1 MGPTAKL
8 LVSTVSSLA
17 VGSVIGNV
25 ARVAL
30 PRGAGLASR
39 VWTGIGS
46 TAIAAAVASK
56 CGDAFADVLDNIY
69 SIAKE
74 QGGNIAA
81 ALAESRKASEP
92 ESADE

>member
-1 MGPTAKL
+1 MGPIAKL

-46 TAIAAAVASK
+46 MAIAAAVASK
-56 CGDAFADVLDNIY
+56 CGDAFADELDNIY
-69 SIAKE
+69 SVAKE

-81 ALAESRKASEP
+81 ALAESRKASE
-92 ESADE
+92 SADE

>member
-1 MGPTAKL
+1 MEPIAKL

-46 TAIAAAVASK
+46 MAIAAAVASK
-56 CGDAFADVLDNIY
+56 CGDAFADELDNIY
-69 SIAKE
+69 SVAKE

-81 ALAESRKASEP
+81 ALAESRKASE
-92 ESADE
+92 SADE

>member
-1 MGPTAKL
+1 MGPIAKL

-46 TAIAAAVASK
+46 MAIAAAVASK
-56 CGDAFADVLDNIY
+56 CGDAFADELDNIY
-69 SIAKE
+69 SVAKE
-74 QGGNIAA
+74 QRGNIAA
-81 ALAESRKASEP
+81 ALAESRKASE
-92 ESADE
+92 SADE

>member
-1 MGPTAKL
+1 MGPIAKL

-39 VWTGIGS
+39 VWTGTGS
-46 TAIAAAVASK
+46 MAIAAAVASK
-56 CGDAFADVLDNIY
+56 CGDAFADELDNIY
-69 SIAKE
+69 SVAKE

-81 ALAESRKASEP
+81 ALAESRKASE
-92 ESADE
+92 SADE